1 MTYLI
6 IIIAIIFSI
15 AIIIFSV
22 LLEFK
27 LRRDACKAVDKVLD
41 ELAEA
46 IKKYNNKG
54 GDND

>member
-15 AIIIFSV
+15 AIIIFFV

-27 LRRDACKAVDKVLD
+27 LRRHACKAVDKVLD

-54 GDND
+54 GDK

>member
-15 AIIIFSV
+15 AIIIFFV

-54 GDND
+54 GDR